1 MNNTQFKRLYQIYNT
16 FVFRRTAYL
25 TEKLTQQGREQ
36 MADMWLDKGNKI
48 KGYTEA
54 KFIKKYPEEYEAL
67 RQSLLVK
74 IRERTKVFHSRQTRL
89 LDCLINHANEVILDP
104 LPELRF
110 INSTWANDYR
120 STNQGAKYAFVA
132 LKVDAVRLM
141 KFGFKVVIKEFSK
154 YTNILN
160 YELWADAEDYQV
172 FCAILR
178 DTKTE
183 AEKIAF
189 YWANGVNPFVYN
201 PWFKHDLVQPF
212 DTAWVYNPNMSVEQY
227 KI

>member
-1 MNNTQFKRLYQIYNT
+1 MNNAQFKRLYQIYNT

-36 MADMWLDKGNKI
+36 MADMWMDKGNRVSS
-48 KGYTEA
+48 YTEA
-54 KFIKKYPEEYEAL
+54 KFIKKYPVEYEAL
-67 RQSLLVK
+67 RQPLLAKV
-74 IRERTKVFHSRQTRL
+74 RERTRVFHSRQTRL
-89 LDCLINHANEVILDP
+89 LDCLINHANEVTLDP

-110 INSTWANDYR
+110 INSTWSNDYR

-132 LKVDAVRLM
+132 LKVQAVRLI
-141 KFGFKVVIKEFSK
+141 KFGFKAVIKEFAQGDSIK
-154 YTNILN
+154 
-160 YELWADAEDYQV
+160 YELWSDADDYQV
-172 FCAILR
+172 FCLILR
-178 DTKTE
+178 DTKTDVE
-183 AEKIAF
+183 TIAF

-212 DTAWVYNPNMSVEQY
+212 DTAWVYNPNVPVEQY